1 MLWPRCKKMEKNEW
15 SDSLLLYG
23 QFSQMRFDGSL
34 SHCDTRKDVMIFERV
49 LFQRSNQWRQ
59 PSFYNLHVTLHCSC
73 IISSKTV
80 TRLYYIYLISQARV
94 ILTAWFIWGQ
104 ISRTLR
110 CYWLLWF
117 LFLIKYFSQILNF
130 KFILKIKN
138 IN

>member
-1 MLWPRCKKMEKNEW
+1 MEKCFDLDVKKWKKMNDLILCYCMVSFHKW
-15 SDSLLLYG
+15 GL
-23 QFSQMRFDGSL
+23 MA
-34 SHCDTRKDVMIFERV
+34 HCDTRKDVMIFERV

-80 TRLYYIYLISQARV
+80 TRLYYIYLTSQARV
-94 ILTAWFIWGQ
+94 ILTAWFIRGQ